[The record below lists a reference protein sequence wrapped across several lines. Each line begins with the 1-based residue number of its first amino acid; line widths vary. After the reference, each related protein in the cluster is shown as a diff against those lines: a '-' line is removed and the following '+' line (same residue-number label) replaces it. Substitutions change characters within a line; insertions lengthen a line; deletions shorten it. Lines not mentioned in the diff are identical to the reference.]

1 MSHEIEADFVEESKN
16 DEKQCQHCSSCSIG
30 GEKAFCNELNM
41 EVPLVG
47 YCDFF
52 QSKD

>member
-1 MSHEIEADFVEESKN
+1 MSHEIEADFIKESKN
-16 DEKQCQHCSSCSIG
+16 DEKQCQYCASCSI
-30 GEKAFCNELNM
+30 ENKKVFCKELNM
-41 EVPLVG
+41 EVPLIG